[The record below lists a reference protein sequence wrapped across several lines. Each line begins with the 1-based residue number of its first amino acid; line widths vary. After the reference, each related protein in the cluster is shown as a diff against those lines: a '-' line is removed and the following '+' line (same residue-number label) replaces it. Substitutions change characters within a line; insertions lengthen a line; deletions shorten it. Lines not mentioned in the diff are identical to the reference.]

1 MLVVCKVGHRVS
13 GRKGLE
19 QSVDPSGA
27 LKMIVLAKPGK
38 PRPIFHRNQGNY
50 TAGYTLLA
58 CQALGLV
65 VIIFIFL
72 KARENNSW

>member
-1 MLVVCKVGHRVS
+1 
-13 GRKGLE
+13 
-19 QSVDPSGA
+19 
-27 LKMIVLAKPGK
+27 
-38 PRPIFHRNQGNY
+38 
-50 TAGYTLLA
+50 LLA